1 MTKVSLSELNK
12 NLLNDTLMRLKT
24 LLQAETA
31 SLFVFDGERQEL
43 VLNAVLNE
51 KKVQFTGMRQRLG
64 DGIAGSVANRR
75 EAVLVKDIHKD
86 PRFSPQ
92 PFHRYLTN
100 SFICVPLT
108 SPEGLLGVVNISD
121 KKTGGAFCDGD
132 FELACLVSRL
142 MAQVIEVELR
152 CGKLAGEIKAL
163 KDEKEKSRQERLF
176 LEKFASLGRL
186 AGGIVHEIN
195 NPLDA
200 VTRYTNLL
208 IEKDPEKNV
217 AREYLDEIKVG
228 LTRMNKITRSLLEF
242 SQQLKDSERRE
253 VVDVNAAVEEAL
265 SLFRHGLFA
274 GNVRIQ
280 KEYDELLPRI
290 QDKGLCRVFSNM
302 IKNAFDAMPE
312 GGTLTIRTARDN
324 GHILIAFRD
333 TGTGMD
339 QEAQEKIFTPFYTT
353 KAIGKGVGL
362 GLPICF
368 EVVQRYGG
376 RIDVESV
383 PGLGTTFSVRL
394 PLVVAAVA
402 AAY

>member
-1 MTKVSLSELNK
+1 MTEVFVSELNK

-24 LLQAETA
+24 LLMAETA

-51 KKVQFTGMRQRLG
+51 KKARLTGMRQRLG
-64 DGIAGSVANRR
+64 DGIAGSVAALRQ
-75 EAVLVKDIHKD
+75 AVLVKDIRKD
-86 PRFSPQ
+86 PRFTPQ

-108 SPEGLLGVVNISD
+108 SAEGLIGIVNISD
-121 KKTGGAFCDGD
+121 KKTGHAFSEED

-142 MAQVIEVELR
+142 MAQIIEVELKAQ
-152 CGKLAGEIKAL
+152 KLVREIKAL
-163 KDEKEKSRQERLF
+163 KDEKEKGRQERLF

-208 IEKDPEKNV
+208 IEKDLEKNV

-242 SQQLKDSERRE
+242 SQQLKDSDRQEL
-253 VVDVNAAVEEAL
+253 VDVNATVEEAL
-265 SLFRHGLFA
+265 SLFRHGLCG
-274 GNVRIQ
+274 GNIRIQ
-280 KEYDELLPRI
+280 KEYDAFLPRVL
-290 QDKGLCRVFSNM
+290 DKGLCRVFSNM
-302 IKNAFDAMPE
+302 IRNAFDAMPE

-324 GHILIAFRD
+324 GHLLVTFRD
-333 TGTGMD
+333 TGVGM
-339 QEAQEKIFTPFYTT
+339 EREVQEKLFTPFYTT
-353 KAIGKGVGL
+353 KPVGKGVGL

-368 EVVQRYGG
+368 EVVKRYGG

-383 PGLGTTFSVRL
+383 PGLGTTFAVRL
-394 PLVVAAVA
+394 PLATG
-402 AAY
+402 

>member
-1 MTKVSLSELNK
+1 
-12 NLLNDTLMRLKT
+12 MRLKT
-24 LLQAETA
+24 LLMAETA

-51 KKVQFTGMRQRLG
+51 KKVRFTGMRQRLG
-64 DGIAGSVANRR
+64 HGIAGSVASLRQ
-75 EAVLVKDIHKD
+75 AVLVKDIRKD
-86 PRFSPQ
+86 SRFTPQ
-92 PFHRYLTN
+92 PFHHYDTH
-100 SFICVPLT
+100 SFICIPLT
-108 SPEGLLGVVNISD
+108 SPEGLIGVVSVSD
-121 KKTGGAFCDGD
+121 KKTGQAFSDED
-132 FELACLVSRL
+132 FELACVVSRL
-142 MAQVIEVELR
+142 VAQIIEVELR
-152 CGKLAGEIKAL
+152 AQKLAREVKAL
-163 KDEKEKSRQERLF
+163 KDEKEKGRQERLF

-208 IEKDPEKNV
+208 IEKDPERNV
-217 AREYLDEIKVG
+217 AREYLDEIKIG

-242 SQQLKDSERRE
+242 SQQLRDSDRRE
-253 VVDVNAAVEEAL
+253 FMDVNAAVEEAL

-274 GNVRIQ
+274 GNIRIQ

-290 QDKGLCRVFSNM
+290 LDKGLCRVFSNM
-302 IKNAFDAMPE
+302 IRNAFDAMPE

-324 GHILIAFRD
+324 GHLLVAFHD
-333 TGTGMD
+333 TGVGMD
-339 QEAQEKIFTPFYTT
+339 QETQEKIFTPFYTT
-353 KAIGKGVGL
+353 KPIGKGVGL

-368 EVVQRYGG
+368 EVIHRYGG

-394 PLVVAAVA
+394 PL
-402 AAY
+402 

>member
-1 MTKVSLSELNK
+1 MTKENLSELNK
-12 NLLNDTLMRLKT
+12 DLLNDTLMRLKT
-24 LLQAETA
+24 LLNAETA

-64 DGIAGSVANRR
+64 DGIAGSVATLRQ
-75 EAVLVKDIHKD
+75 AVLVKDIRQD
-86 PRFSPQ
+86 PRFAGR

-108 SPEGLLGVVNISD
+108 SSEGLIGVVNVSD
-121 KKTGGAFCDGD
+121 KKTGQAFCDED

-152 CGKLAGEIKAL
+152 CDRAVREIRAL
-163 KDEKEKSRQERLF
+163 KDEKEKGRQERRF

-217 AREYLDEIKVG
+217 AREYLDEIKIG

-242 SQQLKDSERRE
+242 SQQLRDSDRRE
-253 VVDVNAAVEEAL
+253 VVDVNATMEEAL

-274 GNVRIQ
+274 DNVRIQ
-280 KEYDELLPRI
+280 KEYDELLPRV
-290 QDKGLCRVFSNM
+290 QDKGLCRVFTNM
-302 IKNAFDAMPE
+302 IKNALDAMPE
-312 GGTLTIRTARDN
+312 GGTLTIRTCRDN
-324 GHILIAFRD
+324 GHILVAFRD
-333 TGTGMD
+333 TGIGLD
-339 QEAQEKIFTPFYTT
+339 EEAREKIFTPFFTT
-353 KAIGKGVGL
+353 KPIGKGVGL

-394 PLVVAAVA
+394 PLEIA
-402 AAY
+402 AA

>member
-1 MTKVSLSELNK
+1 MTEVFVSELNK

-24 LLQAETA
+24 LLMAETA

-51 KKVQFTGMRQRLG
+51 KKARLTGMRQRLG
-64 DGIAGSVANRR
+64 DGIAGSVAALRQ
-75 EAVLVKDIHKD
+75 AVLVKDIRKD
-86 PRFSPQ
+86 PRFTPQ

-108 SPEGLLGVVNISD
+108 SAEGLIGIVNISD
-121 KKTGGAFCDGD
+121 KKTGHAFSDED

-142 MAQVIEVELR
+142 MAQIIEVELKAQ
-152 CGKLAGEIKAL
+152 KLVREIKAL
-163 KDEKEKSRQERLF
+163 KDEKEKGRQERLF

-208 IEKDPEKNV
+208 IEKDLEKNV

-242 SQQLKDSERRE
+242 SQQLKDSDRQEL
-253 VVDVNAAVEEAL
+253 VDVNATVEEAL
-265 SLFRHGLFA
+265 SLFRHGLCG
-274 GNVRIQ
+274 GNIRIQ
-280 KEYDELLPRI
+280 KEYDAFLPRVL
-290 QDKGLCRVFSNM
+290 DKGLCRVFSNM
-302 IKNAFDAMPE
+302 IRNAFDAMPE

-324 GHILIAFRD
+324 GHLLVTFRD
-333 TGTGMD
+333 TGVGM
-339 QEAQEKIFTPFYTT
+339 EREVQEKLFTPFYTT
-353 KAIGKGVGL
+353 KPVGKGVGL

-368 EVVQRYGG
+368 EVVKRYGG

-383 PGLGTTFSVRL
+383 PGLGTTFAVRL
-394 PLVVAAVA
+394 PLATG
-402 AAY
+402 

>member
-1 MTKVSLSELNK
+1 MTKVNLSELNK
-12 NLLNDTLMRLKT
+12 NLLNDTLMRLRM

-75 EAVLVKDIHKD
+75 EAVLVKDIRKD

-121 KKTGGAFCDGD
+121 KKTGHSFSDED

-142 MAQVIEVELR
+142 MAQVIEGELC
-152 CGKLAGEIKAL
+152 CGKLAGEITAL
-163 KDEKEKSRQERLF
+163 KDEKEKSRQERFF

-200 VTRYTNLL
+200 VMRYTNLL
-208 IEKDPEKNV
+208 IEKDPEKSV
-217 AREYLDEIKVG
+217 AREYLDEIRVG

-242 SQQLKDSERRE
+242 SQQLRDGGRRE

-312 GGTLTIRTARDN
+312 GGTLTIRTVRDN

-333 TGTGMD
+333 TGMGMD
-339 QEAQEKIFTPFYTT
+339 QEEQEKIFTPFYTT
-353 KAIGKGVGL
+353 KPIGKGVGL

-394 PLVVAAVA
+394 PLALAAVHS
-402 AAY
+402 

>member
-1 MTKVSLSELNK
+1 MTAVLVSELNK

-24 LLQAETA
+24 LLMAETA

-51 KKVQFTGMRQRLG
+51 KKARLTGMRQCLG
-64 DGIAGSVANRR
+64 DGIAGSVATLRQ
-75 EAVLVKDIHKD
+75 AVLVKDIRKD
-86 PRFSPQ
+86 PRFTPQ

-108 SPEGLLGVVNISD
+108 SAEGLIGIVNISD
-121 KKTGGAFCDGD
+121 KKTGHAFSDED

-142 MAQVIEVELR
+142 MAQIIEVELKAQ
-152 CGKLAGEIKAL
+152 KLVREIKAL
-163 KDEKEKSRQERLF
+163 KDEKEKGRQERLF

-208 IEKDPEKNV
+208 IEKDLEKNV

-242 SQQLKDSERRE
+242 SQQLKDSDRQEL
-253 VVDVNAAVEEAL
+253 VDVNATVEEAL
-265 SLFRHGLFA
+265 SLFRHGLCG
-274 GNVRIQ
+274 GNIRIQ
-280 KEYDELLPRI
+280 KEYDAFLPRVL
-290 QDKGLCRVFSNM
+290 DKGLCRVFSNM
-302 IKNAFDAMPE
+302 IRNAFDAMPE

-324 GHILIAFRD
+324 GHLLVTFRD
-333 TGTGMD
+333 TGVGM
-339 QEAQEKIFTPFYTT
+339 EREVQEKLFTPFYTT
-353 KAIGKGVGL
+353 KPVGKGVGL

-368 EVVQRYGG
+368 EVVKRYGG

-383 PGLGTTFSVRL
+383 PGLGTTFAVRL
-394 PLVVAAVA
+394 PLATG
-402 AAY
+402 

>member
-1 MTKVSLSELNK
+1 MTKVILSGLNK

-24 LLQAETA
+24 LLHAETA

-51 KKVQFTGMRQRLG
+51 KKVQFTGVRQRLT
-64 DGIAGSVANRR
+64 DGIAGSVATLRQ
-75 EAVLVKDIHKD
+75 AVLVKDIRKD
-86 PRFSPQ
+86 PRFTPQ

-108 SPEGLLGVVNISD
+108 SPEGLIGVVNVSD
-121 KKTGGAFCDGD
+121 KKTGHAFSDED

-142 MAQVIEVELR
+142 IAKIIETELR
-152 CGKLAGEIKAL
+152 AQKLVKEIKAL

-208 IEKDPEKNV
+208 IEKDPERGV
-217 AREYLDEIKVG
+217 AREYLDEIKIG

-242 SQQLKDSERRE
+242 SQQLKDSDRRE
-253 VVDVNAAVEEAL
+253 LVDVNAAVEEAL

-280 KEYDELLPRI
+280 KEYDEILPRI
-290 QDKGLCRVFSNM
+290 LDKGLCRVFSNM
-302 IKNAFDAMPE
+302 IRNAFDAMPE

-324 GHILIAFRD
+324 GHLLVAFRD
-333 TGTGMD
+333 TGVGMD
-339 QEAQEKIFTPFYTT
+339 QEVQEKIFAPFYTT

-368 EVVQRYGG
+368 EVVQRYRG

-394 PLVVAAVA
+394 PLA
-402 AAY
+402 

>member
-1 MTKVSLSELNK
+1 
-12 NLLNDTLMRLKT
+12 MRLKT
-24 LLQAETA
+24 LLMAETA

-51 KKVQFTGMRQRLG
+51 KKVRFTGMRQRLG
-64 DGIAGSVANRR
+64 HGIAGSVASLRQ
-75 EAVLVKDIHKD
+75 AVLVKDIRKD
-86 PRFSPQ
+86 SRFTPQ
-92 PFHRYLTN
+92 PFHHYDTH
-100 SFICVPLT
+100 SFICIPLT
-108 SPEGLLGVVNISD
+108 SPEGLIGVVSVSD
-121 KKTGGAFCDGD
+121 KKTGQAFSDED
-132 FELACLVSRL
+132 FELACVVSRL
-142 MAQVIEVELR
+142 VAQIIEVELR
-152 CGKLAGEIKAL
+152 AQKLAREVKAL
-163 KDEKEKSRQERLF
+163 KDEKEKGRQERLF

-208 IEKDPEKNV
+208 IEKDPERNV
-217 AREYLDEIKVG
+217 AREYLDEIKIG

-242 SQQLKDSERRE
+242 SQQLRDSDRRE
-253 VVDVNAAVEEAL
+253 FMDVNAAVEEAL

-274 GNVRIQ
+274 GNIRIQ

-290 QDKGLCRVFSNM
+290 LDKGLCRVFSNM
-302 IKNAFDAMPE
+302 IRNAFDAMPE

-324 GHILIAFRD
+324 GYLLVAFRD
-333 TGTGMD
+333 TGVGMD
-339 QEAQEKIFTPFYTT
+339 QETQEKIFTPFYTT
-353 KAIGKGVGL
+353 KPIGKGVGL

-368 EVVQRYGG
+368 EVIHRYGG

-394 PLVVAAVA
+394 PL
-402 AAY
+402 

>member
-1 MTKVSLSELNK
+1 MTEVFVSELNK

-24 LLQAETA
+24 LLMAETA

-51 KKVQFTGMRQRLG
+51 KKARLTGMRQRLG
-64 DGIAGSVANRR
+64 DGIAGSVATLRQ
-75 EAVLVKDIHKD
+75 AVLVKDIRKD
-86 PRFSPQ
+86 PRFTPQ

-108 SPEGLLGVVNISD
+108 SAEGLIGVVNISD
-121 KKTGGAFCDGD
+121 KKTGHAFSEED

-142 MAQVIEVELR
+142 MAQIIEVELMAQ
-152 CGKLAGEIKAL
+152 KLVREIKAL
-163 KDEKEKSRQERLF
+163 KDEKEKGRQERLF

-208 IEKDPEKNV
+208 IEKDLEKNV

-242 SQQLKDSERRE
+242 SQQLRDSDRQEL
-253 VVDVNAAVEEAL
+253 VDVNATVEEAL
-265 SLFRHGLFA
+265 SLFRHGLCG
-274 GNVRIQ
+274 GNIRIQ
-280 KEYDELLPRI
+280 KEYDAFLPRVL
-290 QDKGLCRVFSNM
+290 DKGLCRVFSNM
-302 IKNAFDAMPE
+302 IRNAFDAMPE

-324 GHILIAFRD
+324 GHLLVTFRD
-333 TGTGMD
+333 TGVGM
-339 QEAQEKIFTPFYTT
+339 EREVQEKLFTPFYTT
-353 KAIGKGVGL
+353 KPVGKGVGL

-383 PGLGTTFSVRL
+383 PGLGTTFAVRL
-394 PLVVAAVA
+394 PLATG
-402 AAY
+402 

>member
-1 MTKVSLSELNK
+1 
-12 NLLNDTLMRLKT
+12 MRLKT
-24 LLQAETA
+24 LVQAQTT

-51 KKVQFTGMRQRLG
+51 KKAQFTGMRQRL
-64 DGIAGSVANRR
+64 DVGIAGSVATLRQ
-75 EAVLVKDIHKD
+75 AVLVKDIRTD
-86 PRFSPQ
+86 PRFTPQ
-92 PFHRYLTN
+92 PFHRYHTN

-108 SPEGLLGVVNISD
+108 SAEGLLGVVNVSD
-121 KKTGGAFCDGD
+121 KKSGSAFSDED
-132 FELACLVSRL
+132 FELACLIGRL
-142 MAQVIEVELR
+142 IAYVIETELHVQ
-152 CGKLAGEIKAL
+152 KLVREIKAL
-163 KDEKEKSRQERLF
+163 KDEKERNRAEKVF

-208 IEKDPEKNV
+208 IEKDPEKNI

-242 SQQLKDSERRE
+242 SQQLRDNDRRE
-253 VVDVNAAVEEAL
+253 MADVNEAVEEAL
-265 SLFRHGLFA
+265 SLFRHGFFA
-274 GNVRIQ
+274 GNVQIQ
-280 KEYDELLPRI
+280 KEYDMLLPRI

-302 IKNAFDAMPE
+302 IKNACDAMPG
-312 GGTLTIRTARDN
+312 GGTLTIRTGRDN
-324 GHILIAFRD
+324 GHILVAFRD
-333 TGTGMD
+333 TGVGMD
-339 QEAQEKIFTPFYTT
+339 PETQEKLFTPFFTT

-362 GLPICF
+362 GLPICY

-394 PLVVAAVA
+394 PVATATPQA
-402 AAY
+402 